1 MKKSTLRKIYLE
13 KRKKLH
19 ENDILYLSKKIFENF
34 ISEFPVSKNQKVHC
48 FLSISKKNEV
58 DTNFFLEYFFK
69 NNIRVFVPKVVDEQL
84 ISIEITEESALLEN
98 SWGIKEPVEN
108 IDSGIKDFDLI
119 LVPLLYADS
128 FGNRVGYGKGFYDRF
143 FSEIK
148 PNNLKIGLNFFS
160 PEELIDDVAPFDI
173 PLDYLVTPTA
183 VLSFTGFTSK
193 SKK

>member
-1 MKKSTLRKIYLE
+1 MEKSTLRKIYLE

-173 PLDYLVTPTA
+173 ALDYLVTPTA

>member
-1 MKKSTLRKIYLE
+1 MEKSTLRKIYLE

-19 ENDILYLSKKIFENF
+19 ENDIRSLSNKIFENF
-34 ISEFPVSKNQKVHC
+34 ISEFTVSKNQKVHC
-48 FLSISKKNEV
+48 FLSIPKKNEV

-69 NNIRVFVPKVVDEQL
+69 NNIRVFVPKVVDEEL

-173 PLDYLVTPTA
+173 ALDYLVTPTA

>member
-1 MKKSTLRKIYLE
+1 MEKSTLRKIYLE

-19 ENDILYLSKKIFENF
+19 TNDIRSLSKKIFENF
-34 ISEFPVSKNQKVHC
+34 ISEFPVSKNQKAHC
-48 FLSISKKNEV
+48 FLSIPKKNEV
-58 DTNFFLEYFFK
+58 NTTFFLEYFFK
-69 NNIRVFVPKVVDEQL
+69 NKIRVFVPKVVEEKL
-84 ISIEITEESALLEN
+84 ISIEITAETALVEN

-148 PNNLKIGLNFFS
+148 ANNLKIGLNFFS
-160 PEELIDDVAPFDI
+160 PEEVIDDVAQFDI

>member
-19 ENDILYLSKKIFENF
+19 ENDIRSLSKKIFENF

-48 FLSISKKNEV
+48 FLSIPKKNEV

-98 SWGIKEPVEN
+98 PWGIKEPVEN

-160 PEELIDDVAPFDI
+160 PEEVIDDVAPFDI
-173 PLDYLVTPTA
+173 ALDYLVTPTA

>member
-1 MKKSTLRKIYLE
+1 MEKSTLRKIYLE

-19 ENDILYLSKKIFENF
+19 ENDIRSLSKKIFENF
-34 ISEFPVSKNQKVHC
+34 ISEFTVRENQKVHC
-48 FLSISKKNEV
+48 FLSIPKKNEV

-69 NNIRVFVPKVVDEQL
+69 NSIRVFVPKVVDEQL

-160 PEELIDDVAPFDI
+160 PEEAIDDVAPFDI
-173 PLDYLVTPTA
+173 PLDYLATPTA
-183 VLSFTGFTSK
+183 VLSFTGSTSK

>member
-1 MKKSTLRKIYLE
+1 MEKSTLRKIYLE

-19 ENDILYLSKKIFENF
+19 ENDIRSLSKKIFENF
-34 ISEFPVSKNQKVHC
+34 ISEFTVSKNQKVHC

-69 NNIRVFVPKVVDEQL
+69 NNIRVFVPKVVDEEL

-143 FSEIK
+143 FSEIN
-148 PNNLKIGLNFFS
+148 PNSLKIGLNFFS

-173 PLDYLVTPTA
+173 ALDYLVTPTA